1 MKVRLKLRSKLL
13 LSVLSTAIV
22 VFLVSFGYLTNKLED
37 ITLRSAFR
45 YVDAT
50 TREHSNAVKAN
61 FDEEMGM
68 ARAMAQ
74 GFQNYK
80 DLNYEEIN
88 KNSLRVLQGIAVN
101 NPQFLSVWASWEL
114 NSIDRTWDKPYGRV
128 RYTYFWENGAL
139 KYVEDRVNLT
149 GDDPNSSYY
158 HIKSTKREFI
168 IEPYWFT
175 YTGTNMK
182 VLETSICVPLVDN
195 DRFVALFGF
204 DIELERYHEFIDS
217 VEIFPGSNS
226 MLISQDGLIVAHSD
240 SSLTGIRVDSIFNQ
254 QKIGF
259 NIIDKLKKESDFSFN
274 VNMNGSEYYAS
285 FQSFAISGTTNRWTF
300 ASLSPLSIIV
310 EESKDVATR
319 SRIVILAGLLILALV
334 VWIISYS
341 ITHPLVKATR
351 TLRELAGGE
360 IDTSKKLAIN
370 SGDEVEDIGSSINI
384 LIDSLYK
391 TTNFAR
397 EIGKGNFNVDYSK
410 LSENDKLGEA
420 LLDMR
425 KSLEHAR
432 LQEVERKLGEDKNR
446 WANEGVAKFAE
457 ILRQNSDDLNE
468 FCYSF
473 IYNLV
478 KYVDANIGAIYL
490 VNNDNPNEVY
500 FELMA
505 TYAYERRKYEEKRI
519 DFGEG
524 LVGRCAK
531 EAETIYM
538 TDLPKDYIKI
548 SSGLGEESP
557 TCLLLVPIKLN
568 ENVHGVIEMASF
580 EPIEDYKIRFI
591 EKIGESLAATISNV
605 KINIRTGKLLD
616 ESRVKSE
623 ELASQEEE
631 MRQNM
636 EELQATQ
643 EEAARKTAEME
654 SLIGALHASSFVIE
668 YDLNGN
674 ITSVN
679 QAYLTLTGQSENEV
693 IGTHHSDNLE
703 MTDEQKKNY
712 QKFWNDLR
720 NGMVK
725 KETSRI
731 KLGKKTL
738 TFIETYSPIFNQ
750 NRQVVKILKI
760 AHNITDFIEDEKVK
774 GRKTK

>member
-13 LSVLSTAIV
+13 LSVLFTAV
-22 VFLVSFGYLTNKLED
+22 VIFLASLGYLTRKLED
-37 ITLRSAFR
+37 ITLRSAFS

-50 TREHSNAVKAN
+50 TREHSNEIKAN

-74 GFQNYK
+74 GFQQYN
-80 DLNYEEIN
+80 DLSFEEIRN
-88 KNSLRVLQGIAVN
+88 NSLRVLKGIAVN
-101 NPQFLSVWASWEL
+101 NPKFLSVWASWEL
-114 NSIDRTWDKPYGRV
+114 SPIDRAWDKPYGRI
-128 RYTYFWENGAL
+128 RYTYFWENGVL
-139 KYVEDRVNLT
+139 KYVEDRVNTT

-158 HIKSTKREFI
+158 HIKSNKREEI

-175 YTGTNMK
+175 YTGTNK
-182 VLETSICVPLVDN
+182 QILETSLCVPLVDN
-195 DRFVALFGF
+195 DRFIALFGF

-217 VEIFPGSNS
+217 IEIFPGSIS
-226 MLISQDGLIVAHSD
+226 MLISQDGMLVAHND
-240 SSLTGIRVDSIFNQ
+240 SSMVGVQVDSLFSRQNL
-254 QKIGF
+254 GF
-259 NIIDKLKKESDFSFN
+259 NITDKLKKESNFSFN
-274 VNMNGSEYYAS
+274 VNFNGIDYYAS
-285 FQSFAISGTTNRWTF
+285 FQSFAISGSNNRWTL
-300 ASLSPLSIIV
+300 ASLSPLSIIIK
-310 EESKDVATR
+310 ESQDVAAR
-319 SRIVILAGLLILALV
+319 SRIAIIVGLLVLALV

-341 ITHPLVKATR
+341 ITNPLVKATI

-360 IDTSKKLAIN
+360 IDLSKKLSIKT
-370 SGDEVEDIGSSINI
+370 GDEVEDIGNSINI
-384 LIDSLYK
+384 LIDSLHK

-397 EIGKGNFNVDYSK
+397 EIGKGNFTVDYSK

-425 KSLEHAR
+425 KSLEYAR
-432 LQEVERKLGEDKNR
+432 LQEVERKIGEDKNR

-468 FCYSF
+468 FCYVV
-473 IYNLV
+473 INNLV
-478 KYVDANIGAIYL
+478 KYVGANIGAIYL
-490 VNNDNPNEVY
+490 INNDKPYEVY
-500 FELMA
+500 YELMA

-519 DFGEG
+519 DYGEG

-531 EAETIYM
+531 EAETVFM

-557 TCLLLVPIKLN
+557 TCLLLVPMKLN

-580 EPIEDYKIRFI
+580 ETIEEYKIRFV

-605 KINIRTGKLLD
+605 KINIRTARLLE
-616 ESRVKSE
+616 ESRIKSE

-703 MTDEQKKNY
+703 MTDEQKQNY

-720 NGMVK
+720 SGIVK

-750 NRQVVKILKI
+750 NKQVVKILKI
-760 AHNITDFIEDEKVK
+760 AHNITDFIEDEKAK
-774 GRKTK
+774 GRKMK